1 MTEETRGWKKGG
13 DLFDLAMGTYDG
25 VEVCELVGSM
35 RNKSGTQ
42 LERKKKQ
49 KLQRLFKEYDLEIVA
64 ESKQT
69 IVNSLDVTLNVT
81 GWHF

>member
-1 MTEETRGWKKGG
+1 
-13 DLFDLAMGTYDG
+13 MGTYDG
-25 VEVCELVGSM
+25 VEVCKLVGSM

-64 ESKQT
+64 ESKQK